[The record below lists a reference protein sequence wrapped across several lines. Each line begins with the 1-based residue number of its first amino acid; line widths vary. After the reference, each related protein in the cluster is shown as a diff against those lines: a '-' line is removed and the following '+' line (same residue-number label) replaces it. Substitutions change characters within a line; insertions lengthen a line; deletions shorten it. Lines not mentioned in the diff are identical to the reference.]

1 MRVFSRQ
8 AFDFKRQVIIFKD
21 LRALVLCG
29 LFLALYVAISTFNIR
44 ITPTL
49 EIRFGTIILAAA
61 GFYGGPVM
69 GAVVGGAGD
78 LLSYLAGGSASGAFF
93 PGFTFS
99 YALMGFLCGMV
110 LYNEKINV
118 FKSFL
123 ASMVEFLISVFLT
136 TYWLVLMYSNG
147 QNYLERLLT
156 RLPKCVSLLIVDTV
170 LIFIIVRAFQEAVVR
185 AHLMPSPGRK
195 NHTIA

>member
-1 MRVFSRQ
+1 MQLFSKK
-8 AFDFKRQVIIFKD
+8 AFDFRGQAAIFKD

-29 LFLALYVAISTFNIR
+29 LFMALYVAISTFNIR

-49 EIRFGTIILAAA
+49 EIRFGPIILAIS
-61 GFYGGPVM
+61 GFYGGPIM
-69 GAVVGGAGD
+69 GAVVGAAGD
-78 LLSYLAGGSASGAFF
+78 ILSYLAGASASGPLF

-110 LYNEKINV
+110 LYGQKITPLRG
-118 FKSFL
+118 FL
-123 ASMVEFLISVFLT
+123 ASMVEFLISVFIT

-147 QNYLERLLT
+147 HNYPERLIT

-170 LIFIIVRAFQEAVVR
+170 LIFVIVKAFQEAVTR
-185 AHLMPSPGRK
+185 AHLMPDTGRR
-195 NHTIA
+195 IA